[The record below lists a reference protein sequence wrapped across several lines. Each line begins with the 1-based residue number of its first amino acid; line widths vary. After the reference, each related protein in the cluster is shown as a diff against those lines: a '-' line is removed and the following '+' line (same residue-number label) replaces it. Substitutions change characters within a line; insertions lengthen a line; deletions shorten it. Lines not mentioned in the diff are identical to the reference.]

1 MLPSNHSLCR
11 FFFSKHRIIKQNL
24 LSMHHSSDLL
34 LQVCWENTEWFTLI
48 FHQAIEKSNC
58 QWSRR
63 PTCVCVC
70 VHWWSGPRW
79 AALGLNLGVS
89 CRHDNIVLS
98 LMREQINIQ
107 ISLMN
112 KREVTSES
120 DLKHSSRKRP
130 TSDCWHKWIQ
140 HSPDLYS
147 FVFAF
152 WHLLIFVCFFQ
163 MTARQRPAAWRWPT
177 ASPPWSRGS
186 RCRRTRSSSSNLLW
200 PT

>member
-1 MLPSNHSLCR
+1 
-11 FFFSKHRIIKQNL
+11 
-24 LSMHHSSDLL
+24 MHHSSDLL

-107 ISLMN
+107 IRLMN

-152 WHLLIFVCFFQ
+152 WHLLIFVCFFSDDSASATSSMEVTDRIASLEQRVQ
-163 MTARQRPAAWRWPT
+163 MQEDEIQLLKSALADVVRRLNLSEEQQAL
-177 ASPPWSRGS
+177 GS
-186 RCRRTRSSSSNLLW
+186 RRG
-200 PT
+200 PTKGS